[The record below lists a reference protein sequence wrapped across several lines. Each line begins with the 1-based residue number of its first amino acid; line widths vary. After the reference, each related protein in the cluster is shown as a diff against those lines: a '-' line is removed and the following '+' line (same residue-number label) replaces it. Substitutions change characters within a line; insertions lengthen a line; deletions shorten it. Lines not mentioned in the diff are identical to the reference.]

1 MTPQEEFTAMDLY
14 HNGMS
19 GSQSAAEKR
28 DALGAELG
36 IGYGNVKKMVER
48 LNHYGVTRDD
58 SIKHFRSSKHVMREK
73 GLQYAS
79 SCDCKP

>member
-28 DALGAELG
+28 DALGAEL
-36 IGYGNVKKMVER
+36 VLATAM
-48 LNHYGVTRDD
+48 
-58 SIKHFRSSKHVMREK
+58 
-73 GLQYAS
+73 
-79 SCDCKP
+79 